1 MAPGALTL
9 TSLIRYPLKS
19 GRAEPLTEA
28 VVEPWGLAGDRRWM
42 VVDEQGRMLTGR
54 QLPGLVL
61 VSARAVDDGL
71 ELSAEARS
79 PVRVPTPAGPDHV
92 PVEIFGSRFLASL
105 APGAE
110 AWLTAVLGRPAQLL
124 HLSDPRGRAAD
135 PAYAAP
141 GDPVSFADG
150 FPLMLTNQESLTA
163 LEGWVATGP
172 RPQDAPLGMGRFR
185 PNLVVTGAPAWAEDR
200 WRRLRIGGVGF
211 RAVKAC
217 ERCSF
222 TLVHPDTA
230 TRTKEPLASLARHRR
245 HDGKAWFG
253 VNLVP
258 EQPGCR
264 LRVGDAV
271 EVTEV
276 APEEGP
282 LR

>member
-1 MAPGALTL
+1 MAITALTL
-9 TSLIRYPLKS
+9 TSLVRYPLKS
-19 GRAEPLTEA
+19 GRAEPLAEA

-42 VVDEQGRMLTGR
+42 VVDADGRMLSGR
-54 QLPGLVL
+54 QVPELVL
-61 VSARAVDDGL
+61 VVARAGDDGL
-71 ELSAEARS
+71 ELSAGAHP
-79 PVRVPTPAGPDHV
+79 PVRVPTPAGPDRE
-92 PVEIFGSRFLASL
+92 PVEIFGSRFLASP

-110 AWLTAVLGRPAQLL
+110 AWLSAVLGRPARLL
-124 HLSDPRGRAAD
+124 HLHDPRNRAAD

-141 GDPVSFADG
+141 GDPVSLADG
-150 FPLMLTNQESLTA
+150 FPLLLTNLESLTA
-163 LEGWVATGP
+163 LEGWVASGP

-200 WRRLRIGGVGF
+200 WRRLRIGEVSF

-230 TRTKEPLASLARHRR
+230 ARTKEPLASLARHRR
-245 HDGKAWFG
+245 YDGKTWFG

-258 EQPGCR
+258 EQPTGRIR
-264 LRVGDAV
+264 LGDAV
-271 EVTEV
+271 DVTEV
-276 APEEGP
+276 AAETGP